1 MQLTRF
7 TVGMRLTIGFG
18 VMLATL
24 ALVVILGVSK
34 LASMNEIITADLDIG
49 TTEIGLISRSLGKAQ
64 GASLVMEQLI
74 LTSDTAKMQ
83 ADKQDI
89 DQKLSDYREAMGR
102 LEKLFA
108 ADPTTG
114 DQERNSLQE
123 VYSLG
128 QATLPLIEKTANLG
142 FAHDPSATQVLLN
155 EAAPA
160 LSKWTDALGKFR
172 DYEVNQSTQ
181 AALEAHQSYR
191 AARDALISLS
201 VLGALISV
209 VLAFAIARSI
219 QRQLGGEPAYA
230 MTIAR
235 KIADGDLSVQVMV
248 KENDTSSLLYS
259 MLQMRDNLF
268 STVNGIREATDSI
281 STASSEIASGNTD
294 LSARTEQ
301 QAASLE
307 ETASSMTELTETVR
321 QTADNAK
328 QANHLASNA
337 RNLADSGDHAVRDMV
352 GLIREIS
359 SSSGKVSEITGVIEG
374 IAFQTNILALNAA
387 VEAARAGEQGRGFA
401 VVAGEVRNLA
411 QRSAS
416 AAKEIKELIASSVAM
431 IQDGAGRAEQVSGT
445 IVQVKQAIKQVSD
458 IVGEIAAASAEQS
471 QGINQVNQAV
481 NQMDEVT
488 QQNAALVEEA
498 AAAAQSLEDQA
509 IKLKRSVSVFQLTEH
524 QVPHFNTTAL
534 PTRTAS
540 RMRIQTRGETS
551 GTSYVV

>member
-7 TVGMRLTIGFG
+7 TVGTRLTIGFG
-18 VMLATL
+18 ALLAVL
-24 ALVVILGVSK
+24 ALVVIVGLSK
-34 LASMNEIITADLDIG
+34 LASMNDIITADLDIG
-49 TTEIGLISRSLGKAQ
+49 TTEIGLISRSIGKAQ

-74 LTSDTAKMQ
+74 LTSDAAQMRIE
-83 ADKQDI
+83 KQNI
-89 DQKLSDYREAMGR
+89 DQKLQNYNEAMER
-102 LEKLFA
+102 LQKLFA

-114 DQERNSLQE
+114 DRERTSLQE
-123 VYSLG
+123 VAALG
-128 QATLPLIEKTANLG
+128 QATMPLIEKATNLG
-142 FAHDPSATQVLLN
+142 FSHDSSATAVLLN
-155 EAAPA
+155 ETAPA

-172 DYEVNQSTQ
+172 DYEVSQSTQ
-181 AALEAHQSYR
+181 AALEAHESYR
-191 AARDALISLS
+191 SARDVLMSLSVFGALISL
-201 VLGALISV
+201 
-209 VLAFAIARSI
+209 VLAFAIVRSI

-230 MTIAR
+230 GEIAR
-235 KIADGDLSVQVMV
+235 KIAEGDLSVQIAV
-248 KENDTSSLLYS
+248 KENDRSSLLYS
-259 MLQMRDNLF
+259 MLEMRDKLF

-307 ETASSMTELTETVR
+307 ETASSMTQLTETVR
-321 QTADNAK
+321 QNADNAK
-328 QANHLASNA
+328 QANNLASNA
-337 RNLADSGDHAVRDMV
+337 SSLADTGDHAVRGMV
-352 GLIREIS
+352 ELIRQIS

-416 AAKEIKELIASSVAM
+416 AAKEIKELIASSVSM
-431 IQDGAGRAEQVSGT
+431 IQDGTGRAEQVSET

-471 QGINQVNQAV
+471 QGIDQVNQAV
-481 NQMDEVT
+481 SQMDEVT

-509 IKLKRSVSVFQLTEH
+509 HKLKRSVSVFKLNEQHAVIAAPTGF
-524 QVPHFNTTAL
+524 VARAPVRTFAL
-534 PTRTAS
+534 QP
-540 RMRIQTRGETS
+540 
-551 GTSYVV
+551 